1 MFDFNRKF
9 LASAKP
15 GTVGIE
21 TDDIYRGIYTD
32 TYLAYRKYISH
43 QKPLIYLQ
51 SPGPSIPL
59 QSGIPERSSQRLLDQ
74 SDQQPYLGTS
84 RPIVPT
90 DTTRS
95 LHLFSTIRHRFWTHT
110 HCYSIGPTRRISE
123 SKARS
128 SQLAHLLYKR
138 DQTTTHKWRYIHA
151 IC

>member
-1 MFDFNRKF
+1 LISIASF
-9 LASAKP
+9 LRRRNP
-15 GTVGIE
+15 GQSESRQTTSTVA
-21 TDDIYRGIYTD
+21 YTQIRN
-32 TYLAYRKYISH
+32 LAYRKYISH
-43 QKPLIYLQ
+43 QEPLIYLQ

-74 SDQQPYLGTS
+74 SDQQPYLGSS

-95 LHLFSTIRHRFWTHT
+95 LHLFSTIRHRFRTHT
-110 HCYSIGPTRRISE
+110 HHYSIGPTRRISE